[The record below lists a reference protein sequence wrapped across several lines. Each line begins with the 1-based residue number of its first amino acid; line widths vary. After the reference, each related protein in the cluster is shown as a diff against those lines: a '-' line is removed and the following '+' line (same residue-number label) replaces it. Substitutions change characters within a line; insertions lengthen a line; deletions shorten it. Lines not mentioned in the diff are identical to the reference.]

1 MLNEEVIYWHDV
13 WNDNFYK
20 IDFENTK
27 LRCYMENSIVEQ
39 LLKTKEMNNKQEYT
53 GKERRKEDDPAYFG
67 HFCLEGLERRQAGS
81 IFS

>member
-1 MLNEEVIYWHDV
+1 MMFETLNI
-13 WNDNFYK
+13 YK
-20 IDFENTK
+20 IDSKHTNM
-27 LRCYMENSIVEQ
+27 RCRMENSVVEQ
-39 LLKTKEMNNKQEYT
+39 LLKIKEMNSKQEYT

>member
-1 MLNEEVIYWHDV
+1 
-13 WNDNFYK
+13 
-20 IDFENTK
+20 
-27 LRCYMENSIVEQ
+27 MENSVVEQ
-39 LLKTKEMNNKQEYT
+39 LLKTKKMNSKQEYT